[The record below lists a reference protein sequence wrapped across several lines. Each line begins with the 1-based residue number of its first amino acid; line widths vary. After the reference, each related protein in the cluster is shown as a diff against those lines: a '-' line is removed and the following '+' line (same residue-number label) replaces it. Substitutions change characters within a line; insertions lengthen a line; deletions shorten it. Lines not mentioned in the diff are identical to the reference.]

1 MGCFGV
7 WLDWMGQG
15 TRLAQNS
22 LWANAQTD
30 LYLEVVHGPIL
41 LEGNDFLSKGA
52 IHFKGSNNIA
62 LVGNRVFG
70 AIACDDD
77 KSLGYRKTPVFYPHS
92 TRIKELY
99 TDCMPVNLVFI
110 NNIMPETPHFA
121 DLAADPCRCE
131 DNWLVP
137 RACWKID
144 ETSGECVVAPSGDSQ
159 RPEFKQVSAAHL
171 GVGLF
176 TGEEF
181 PSPEV
186 SRPRK

>member
-1 MGCFGV
+1 
-7 WLDWMGQG
+7 MGQG

-22 LWANAQTD
+22 LWANVQPD
-30 LYLEVVHGPIL
+30 LYNEVVHGPIL
-41 LEGNDFLSKGA
+41 LEGNDFLSKQA

-62 LVGNRVFG
+62 LVGNRIFG
-70 AIACDDD
+70 LLACDDD
-77 KSLGYRKTPVFYPHS
+77 KSLGYRKTPIFYPHS

-99 TDCMPVNLVFI
+99 ADCMPVNLVFI

-137 RACWKID
+137 RTCWKVD
-144 ETSGECVVAPSGDSQ
+144 EADGNCKIEPTADS
-159 RPEFKQVSAAHL
+159 PHPDFKPVTAERL
-171 GVGLF
+171 GTGLF

-181 PSPEV
+181 PLPDTELSTPNRSNV
-186 SRPRK
+186 CASL